1 MTVPA
6 VELDGIWK
14 RFPGVIANSG
24 ANLTVRPG
32 TVHAVLGENGAGK
45 TTLMNCL
52 AGVYRPDEGAV
63 RLGGQE
69 MSFSSPADAIAAG
82 VGMVHQEFRLVP
94 TFTVA
99 ENVVLGAAP
108 RIIDQGGIEASVAD
122 LAARFGFDADPARP
136 VWQLSMGERQRV
148 EILKALWRDASVLIL
163 AWRAARA
170 FSAASL
176 EAGLGGASSKNTL
189 ATSSGSTFGHCR
201 WFSYTNV
208 NPKNART

>member
-148 EILKALWRDASVLIL
+148 EILKALWRDANVLIL
-163 AWRAARA
+163 DEPTAVPRRRRRSSSARFSGAW
-170 FSAASL
+170 S
-176 EAGLGGASSKNTL
+176 
-189 ATSSGSTFGHCR
+189 
-201 WFSYTNV
+201 
-208 NPKNART
+208 PKGVR